1 MSLSIAA
8 LCLPLG
14 AATSQADSNQP
25 QSSIVLAQAAIPVAP
40 APKAAVR
47 AQPPTPQAK
56 AQPAPKSKGTAGDAT
71 PTASKNA
78 AVNEKVAAAVK
89 RENAYM
95 GKLDGLVAPLSNYK
109 ISDADIANI
118 QAAFKALAAGDV
130 DRASEL
136 QRAVTDPAGQRLITW
151 ERLRRGKGATAKDYM
166 AFLSENP
173 DWPSRE
179 LLTRR
184 MEEQLFTEGGDTDTL
199 STFFK
204 DGNAQSAAGMA
215 VLASMHL
222 AYGEQAQAKELAAK
236 IWREEDLP
244 EKLEKGF
251 LARFGKML
259 TEADHKWRL
268 DRLLIDDLRYKAS
281 REERAA
287 LAKRVIPHLSDSEQ
301 KIADKRL
308 AVFLHNDKTKL
319 GDVKPGKDADWGVVF
334 HKIQK
339 LRRAGEIDE
348 AAKLMR
354 SAPRDP
360 QQVANL
366 DEWWTERR
374 NLAYLALK
382 ENKPKLAYELV
393 RDAGPL
399 GANALNDQTFMAG
412 WLALRY
418 LRDAKAAE
426 KHFTDLIANADG
438 PLSRARGNYWLGRTA
453 EVRGD
458 KKAARASYE
467 KAASFNDTFHGL
479 LALQKLNPG
488 SRALRFDPPAM
499 PSADLAKRFTSH
511 PAMRAA
517 AIADRAKLGRH
528 ITRVFL
534 LSGARIENDEAW
546 AAMAAHLARVTD
558 DTQTSVR
565 IGKAAIARGLN
576 LIYYSY
582 PIHALPKYDP
592 LRPPPET
599 AYLLGLARQETEFNT
614 STVSGA
620 GARGILQVMK
630 ITANHVCKDY
640 KIKCNH
646 GRLLNDAS
654 YNTMIASAYV
664 ADRLDDW
671 KGSYVLGL
679 PSYNAGP
686 GRTRQWV
693 REFGDPRE
701 AGIDPVDW
709 IERIPIEETRSYV
722 AKVLSNI
729 QVYRAR
735 LGVDSP
741 LRIEDDLY
749 RAAAHKPRRPVTGG
763 NTDTADSTSD

>member
-1 MSLSIAA
+1 MSPSAAA
-8 LCLPLG
+8 LGVALG
-14 AATSQADSNQP
+14 AAPITAEPIQIDP
-25 QSSIVLAQAAIPVAP
+25 TIVLAQAATPVAP

-47 AQPPTPQAK
+47 EQPP
-56 AQPAPKSKGTAGDAT
+56 APHAKSKSKAATGTAAQS
-71 PTASKNA
+71 ASKDA

-89 RENAYM
+89 RENVYM
-95 GKLDGLVAPLSNYK
+95 GQMDRLVAPLSNYK

-118 QAAFKALAAGDV
+118 QAAFKALAAGDL

-136 QRAVTDPAGQRLITW
+136 QQAVTDPAGKHLITW
-151 ERLRRGKGATAKDYM
+151 ERLRRGKGATANDYM
-166 AFLSENP
+166 AFLTQHP

-184 MEEQLFTEGGDTDTL
+184 MEEQLFTDGGDTDTL

-222 AYGEQAQAKELAAK
+222 AHGEEAQAKDLAAR

-251 LARFGKML
+251 LARFGKLL

-281 REERAA
+281 REQRAA
-287 LAKRVIPHLSDSEQ
+287 LAKRVIPHLSEAEQ
-301 KIADKRL
+301 KIAGKRL
-308 AVFLHNDKTKL
+308 AVFMRNDKTKL
-319 GDVKPGKDADWGVVF
+319 GDVKPGEGADWGVVF

-339 LRRAGEIDE
+339 LRRAGKIDE

-453 EVRGD
+453 EAKGD
-458 KKAARASYE
+458 KKSARARYE

-479 LALQKLNPG
+479 LAMQKLNPG
-488 SRALRFDPPAM
+488 SRALRYDPPAM
-499 PSADLAKRFTSH
+499 PSPDLAKRFTSH
-511 PAMRAA
+511 EAMRAA
-517 AIADRAKLGRH
+517 AIAHKAKLGRH

-565 IGKAAIARGLN
+565 IGKAAIARGHN

-701 AGIDPVDW
+701 AGVDPIDW

-749 RAAAHKPRRPVTGG
+749 RAAAHKPRRSVTGD